1 MSDSTK
7 SYETTIEITLSPNHL
22 AMRYLPTICLITLTM
37 VTTARAD
44 DTAAEKVTFQDHV
57 LPIFRMRCGSCH
69 NGNDKKGGLVLDD
82 YTAMRTGGGSG
93 EVVEPGD
100 LESSYL
106 WSLITHESEPVMPPE
121 QPKLPDE
128 ELAVIQKWIMGG
140 LLKDMGSKAE
150 MRKKSTI
157 TKIEVSTERP
167 PGPPPMPT
175 SYLGEPQTIT
185 TTSNAVTA
193 LTTNPW
199 SPLAAVSG
207 FQQISLYDTRDRRLL
222 GVLPFPEG
230 QPHILKFSRNG
241 SLLLAGGGRGGASGK
256 VIVFDVATGE
266 RRIEVGNEYDLV
278 LGADLSPDQT
288 MIALGGPKKM
298 LRVYSTATGELL
310 HEMKKHTDWI
320 TAVEFSPDG
329 VLLAS
334 GDRANGLV
342 VWEAF
347 TGREYL
353 VLNGHS
359 GSIND
364 ISWRPDSNVVGS
376 ASADGT
382 VRLWEMNNGSQIKNW
397 AAHGGGVYAMDYI
410 RDGRIVTT
418 GGDKLSKLWQ
428 GDGAAIKDFG
438 GMSEIGLDVAFDA
451 ETEKVIAGDFSGTVT
466 VWNAADAAVLGTLS
480 SNPPTLAAQLE
491 AVRAS
496 LTAVDTQA
504 KQAQEQ
510 LAAIQKQSDDL
521 IAQRKQAAATA
532 EQQAATEVA
541 KIEPATAAK
550 TAAEQAFAETSTRLQ
565 AAEELL
571 AAALKLYEKSKQD
584 QAVAA
589 KAAGDTKA
597 ALDGAQA
604 ALASTQQTAAQLQE
618 AAKAALAAAV
628 LTPEEQ
634 QALNAAKSAAATSQ
648 AQLSTLQKAVADLEA
663 AQQQQSASASAQ

>member
-1 MSDSTK
+1 
-7 SYETTIEITLSPNHL
+7 
-22 AMRYLPTICLITLTM
+22 MRYF
-37 VTTARAD
+37 VTTCVIVLTACTSVTFAD
-44 DTAAEKVTFQDHV
+44 DAAEKVTFQDHV

-69 NGNDKKGGLVLDD
+69 NANDKKGGLVIDD
-82 YTAMRTGGGSG
+82 YAALRTGGSSG

-100 LESSYL
+100 LEASYL
-106 WSLITHESEPVMPPE
+106 WSLITHESEPAMPPG
-121 QPKLPDE
+121 QPKLPEE
-128 ELAVIQKWIMGG
+128 ELAVIQKWIVGG
-140 LLKDMGSKAE
+140 LLKDKGSKAE
-150 MRKKSTI
+150 MPKKQNTI
-157 TKIEVSTERP
+157 AKIEVSTERP
-167 PGPPPMPT
+167 PGPPPMPAQ
-175 SYLGEPQTIT
+175 YLGEPQTIT
-185 TTSNAVTA
+185 STANAVTA
-193 LTTNPW
+193 LATNPW

-207 FQQISLYDTRDRRLL
+207 FQQIALYDTRDRRLL

-241 SLLLAGGGRGGASGK
+241 ALLLAGGGRGGASGK

-359 GSIND
+359 GAIND
-364 ISWRPDSNVVGS
+364 LSWRPDSNVLGS
-376 ASADGT
+376 CSADGT
-382 VRLWEMNNGSQIKNW
+382 VRLWEMNNGGQIKNW
-397 AAHGGGVYAMDYI
+397 GAHGGGVYAMDYI
-410 RDGRIVTT
+410 RDGRIITT
-418 GGDKLSKLWQ
+418 GGDRVAKLWQ
-428 GDGAAIKDFG
+428 GDGAAIRDFG
-438 GMSEIGLDVAFDA
+438 GMPDIGLDVAFDA
-451 ETEKVIAGDFSGTVT
+451 ETEKVIAGDYTGTVT
-466 VWNAADAAVLGTLS
+466 VWNAADAAVFGTLS

-510 LAAIQKQSDDL
+510 LAALQKTSDEL
-521 IAQRKQAAATA
+521 LAQRKQAATVA
-532 EQQAATEVA
+532 EQQAAA
-541 KIEPATAAK
+541 AAGKIEPATTAK
-550 TAAEQAFAETSTRLQ
+550 TAAEQAYAETSARLKS
-565 AAEELL
+565 AEDLL
-571 AAALKLYEKSKQD
+571 AAALKLYEKAQQD
-584 QAVAA
+584 QAAAA
-589 KAAGDTKA
+589 KVAGETKA
-597 ALDGAQA
+597 TFDGTVQALTEA
-604 ALASTQQTAAQLQE
+604 QQTATQLQE

-634 QALNAAKSAAATSQ
+634 KALNDAKAAAQTSQ
-648 AQLSTLQKAVADLEA
+648 AQLDAMKKALAEIEA
-663 AQQQQSASASAQ
+663 VQQQQNASASAK

>member
-1 MSDSTK
+1 MFVARFSGTF
-7 SYETTIEITLSPNHL
+7 EITLFPNL
-22 AMRYLPTICLITLTM
+22 PAMRYLSTLFVITLAMTPT
-37 VTTARAD
+37 VRAD
-44 DTAAEKVTFQDHV
+44 DAAAEKVTFQDHV

-93 EVVEPGD
+93 EVVAAGD

-106 WSLITHESEPVMPPE
+106 WSLITHESEPAMPPG

-128 ELAVIQKWIMGG
+128 ELAIVQKWILGG
-140 LLKDMGSKAE
+140 LLKDQGSTAE
-150 MRKKSTI
+150 MPKKSTI

-167 PGPPPMPT
+167 PGPPPMPAR
-175 SYLGEPQTIT
+175 YLGVPLTIT
-185 TTSNAVTA
+185 STSNAITA

-207 FQQISLYDTRDRRLL
+207 FQQIALYETRDRRLL
-222 GVLPFPEG
+222 GVLPYPEG

-241 SLLLAGGGRGGASGK
+241 ALLLAAGGRGGASGK

-266 RRIEVGNEYDLV
+266 RRIEVGDEYDLV

-288 MIALGGPKKM
+288 MIALAGPKKI
-298 LRVYSTATGELL
+298 LRVYSTETGELL

-359 GSIND
+359 GAIND
-364 ISWRPDSNVVGS
+364 LSWRPDSNVLGS

-382 VRLWEMNNGSQIKNW
+382 VRLWEMNDGREIKNW
-397 AAHGGGVYAMDYI
+397 AAHGGGVYAVDYI

-418 GGDKLSKLWQ
+418 GGDKLAKLWQ
-428 GDGAAIKDFG
+428 GDGTAIKDFG
-438 GMSEIGLDVAFDA
+438 GMPEIGLDVAFDA
-451 ETEKVIAGDFSGTVT
+451 ETEKVLAGDFSGVVT

-480 SNPPTLAAQLE
+480 SNPPTLASQLE

-496 LTAVDTQA
+496 LTVIDTQA

-510 LAAIQKQSDDL
+510 LAVLQKQSDDL
-521 IAQRKQAAATA
+521 LAQRMQAAATA
-532 EQQAATEVA
+532 EQQAVEAAA
-541 KIEPATAAK
+541 KVEPAMTAK
-550 TAAEQAFAETSTRLQ
+550 TTAEQALAETSTRLQ

-571 AAALKLYEKSKQD
+571 AAALKLYEKAKLD

-589 KAAGDTKA
+589 QAAGETKT
-597 ALDGAQA
+597 ALDGAQT
-604 ALASTQQTAAQLQE
+604 ALTQTEQSAAQLQE

-628 LTPEEQ
+628 LTPEELQ
-634 QALNAAKSAAATSQ
+634 TLNAAKAAAETTQSQ
-648 AQLSTLQKAVADLEA
+648 LATLQQALTDLEA
-663 AQQQQSASASAQ
+663 VQQQQSASASTK

>member
-1 MSDSTK
+1 
-7 SYETTIEITLSPNHL
+7 
-22 AMRYLPTICLITLTM
+22 MRYIITSCLITLTAC
-37 VTTARAD
+37 TSATFAD
-44 DTAAEKVTFQDHV
+44 DAAEKVTFQDHV

-69 NGNDKKGGLVLDD
+69 NANDKKGGLVVDD
-82 YTAMRTGGGSG
+82 YTALRTGGSSG

-100 LESSYL
+100 LEASYL
-106 WSLITHESEPVMPPE
+106 WSLITHESEPAMPPGGS
-121 QPKLPDE
+121 KLPEE
-128 ELAVIQKWIMGG
+128 ELAVIQKWIVGG
-140 LLKDMGSKAE
+140 LLKDKGSKAE
-150 MRKKSTI
+150 MPKKQNTI

-167 PGPPPMPT
+167 SGPPPMPAQ
-175 SYLGEPQTIT
+175 YLGEPQTIT
-185 TTSNAVTA
+185 STANAVTA
-193 LTTNPW
+193 LATNPW
-199 SPLAAVSG
+199 APLAAVSG
-207 FQQISLYDTRDRRLL
+207 FQQISLYDTRDQRLL

-241 SLLLAGGGRGGASGK
+241 ALLLAGGGRGGASGK
-256 VIVFDVATGE
+256 VIVFDVTTGE

-310 HEMKKHTDWI
+310 HEMKKHTDWV

-359 GSIND
+359 GAIND
-364 ISWRPDSNVVGS
+364 ISWRPDSNVLGS

-382 VRLWEMNNGSQIKNW
+382 VRLWEMNDGREIKKWN
-397 AAHGGGVYAMDYI
+397 AHGGGVYGMDYI

-418 GGDKLSKLWQ
+418 GGDKVAKLWQ

-438 GMSEIGLDVAFDA
+438 GMTDIGLEVAFDA
-451 ETEKVIAGDFSGTVT
+451 ESEKVVAGDYTGTVT
-466 VWNAADAAVLGTLS
+466 VWNAADADVLGTLS

-491 AVRAS
+491 KVRAS

-521 IAQRKQAAATA
+521 LAQRKQAAMTA
-532 EQQAATEVA
+532 EQQATAAAA
-541 KIEPATAAK
+541 KIEPATIAK
-550 TAAEQAFAETSTRLQ
+550 TTAEQAYAETSARLKS
-565 AAEELL
+565 AEELL
-571 AAALKLYEKSKQD
+571 AAALKLYEKAQQD
-584 QAVAA
+584 QAAAA
-589 KAAGDTKA
+589 KVAGESKA
-597 ALDGAQA
+597 ALDGTVQA
-604 ALASTQQTAAQLQE
+604 LTEAQQTATQLKE

-634 QALNAAKSAAATSQ
+634 KALNDAKAAAQASQ
-648 AQLSTLQKAVADLEA
+648 AQLTSLQKALAEIEA
-663 AQQQQSASASAQ
+663 SQQQQNASASAN